1 MELPMYNGKRIAVVL
16 NRGGVQR
23 VLGGLAV
30 LEMDE
35 CLGSIVRIRL
45 QEKGSD
51 LVGRPE
57 ILLQE
62 DTPAECMVA
71 DDRYGCDFCLDL
83 GAC

>member
-1 MELPMYNGKRIAVVL
+1 MELSMYNGKRIAVVL
-16 NRGGVQR
+16 SRDGVQR
-23 VLGGLAV
+23 VLSGLAAI
-30 LEMDE
+30 ENDE
-35 CLGSIVRIRL
+35 CLGSVVRIRL

-51 LVGRPE
+51 LAGRPE
-57 ILLQE
+57 IILQE